1 MEASAMDKE
10 TQDIL
15 QGVLKNLELLSAQ
28 NAVQKTIS
36 GTPDAQSIF
45 GVGGIFSNFG
55 LDSAVINLSLS
66 PRGMSRVLPAYGTI
80 YTNPIYPYITGF
92 ESDDA
97 AEVNGVCDDAP
108 GGVIEVGHQTAAFG
122 RIARASQEM
131 EVNTLMQV
139 LNGHLTTDLR
149 VLGSILG
156 EGHQLLTQQANQ
168 SGDWIRSMVKTQ
180 MVIVGVLFQR
190 KLSPML
196 FTGDPANNSAGGGYK
211 EFPGLDILISTGKV
225 DAISGVTMPALDSDV
240 KDFGYNDI
248 DSADPSIL
256 QYVSM
261 MHYYLGHVAD
271 RTGLSPVEWVLAM
284 RPQLFFEL
292 TAIWP
297 CQYLTNRCANSAG
310 TNVAVMNDQTN
321 VDMRDQ
327 MRNGS
332 FLWVNGVQVPVVT
345 DDGIWEDSV
354 TTDGHLNPG
363 EFSSDIYFI
372 PIRFQG
378 AVPAIYWEYLDYTQ
392 AMAEVANLEGKQFWA
407 TDNGRYMWTMQQ
419 LNYCF
424 KIQGKIEPRVILRT
438 PQLAGRIQ
446 NVKYSPLQH
455 LRDWNEDSFYF
466 KKGGKE
472 EYSTPPTYYS
482 DWNRPQ

>member
-1 MEASAMDKE
+1 
-10 TQDIL
+10 
-15 QGVLKNLELLSAQ
+15 
-28 NAVQKTIS
+28 
-36 GTPDAQSIF
+36 
-45 GVGGIFSNFG
+45 
-55 LDSAVINLSLS
+55 
-66 PRGMSRVLPAYGTI
+66 
-80 YTNPIYPYITGF
+80 
-92 ESDDA
+92 
-97 AEVNGVCDDAP
+97 
-108 GGVIEVGHQTAAFG
+108 
-122 RIARASQEM
+122 
-131 EVNTLMQV
+131 
-139 LNGHLTTDLR
+139 
-149 VLGSILG
+149 
-156 EGHQLLTQQANQ
+156 
-168 SGDWIRSMVKTQ
+168 
-180 MVIVGVLFQR
+180 
-190 KLSPML
+190 
-196 FTGDPANNSAGGGYK
+196 
-211 EFPGLDILISTGKV
+211 
-225 DAISGVTMPALDSDV
+225 
-240 KDFGYNDI
+240 
-248 DSADPSIL
+248 
-256 QYVSM
+256 
-261 MHYYLGHVAD
+261 
-271 RTGLSPVEWVLAM
+271 M

-310 TNVAVMNDQTN
+310 TNVAVVNDQTN

-482 DWNRPQ
+482 DWNLPQ